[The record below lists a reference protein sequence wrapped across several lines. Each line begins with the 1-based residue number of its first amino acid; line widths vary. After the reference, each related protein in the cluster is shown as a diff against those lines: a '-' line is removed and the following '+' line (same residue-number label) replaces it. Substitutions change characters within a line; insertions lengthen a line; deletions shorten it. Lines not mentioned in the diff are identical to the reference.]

1 VRARAD
7 EFKPSW
13 RSLATRV
20 KSQSNSQTQQRLYR
34 LVAVIERG
42 GYDELCAAGQ
52 TDAAEVDRRQ
62 GYPRSRKRAADLAVP
77 AA

>member
-34 LVAVIERG
+34 LAVIERG